1 MKVIKKL
8 FRILNL
14 FTLEKPSWRIAEIS
28 KTLDLNHST
37 VFRVLKNLREEGY
50 VIHDVKTREYR
61 LGLKFLEMG
70 SIVVLSLELFE
81 KARPIL
87 KRLAKIYDGTVL
99 HLTILE
105 GFEVI
110 YLDKIESIRSF
121 PMNSR
126 QGRHGPLYCTGVG
139 KALLAYL
146 PVQEIDHILKNINLI
161 KYTKNTITNVEELKK
176 ELEVIR
182 KRGYAI
188 DNEEISYGLKCIA
201 GPIRDYSGKVIASIS
216 IAASPLY
223 FKEQDESSMIKTM
236 VDACKEISSLLG
248 YNIKYHSV
256 FNQTTQSDK

>member
-1 MKVIKKL
+1 MKLIKKV

-28 KTLDLNHST
+28 KALDMHHST
-37 VFRVLKNLREEGY
+37 VFRIFKNLREEGY
-50 VIHDVKTREYR
+50 VIHDLKTREYR

-105 GFEVI
+105 GFEAI
-110 YLDKIESIRSF
+110 YLDKVESTRSF

-126 QGRHGPLYCTGVG
+126 QGRHAPLYCTGVG
-139 KALLAYL
+139 KALLAYF
-146 PVQEIDHILKNINLI
+146 PEQEIDHILKNIDLI
-161 KYTKNTITNVEELKK
+161 KYTKNTITDVIELKK
-176 ELEVIR
+176 ELERIK

-216 IAASPLY
+216 IAASPIY
-223 FKEQDESSMIKTM
+223 FREQNESSIIKTIIS
-236 VDACKEISSLLG
+236 ACKEISSLLG
-248 YNIKYHSV
+248 YNIKYPSV
-256 FNQTTQSDK
+256 FNLTIQ